1 MSVPCVVVLP
11 LLEHLDV
18 VGLQEQLL
26 VLHDEQR
33 AADTAGISVDP
44 NLSFTDVTNHGHL

>member
-33 AADTAGISVDP
+33 AADTASISVDP